1 MKGRKST
8 ADDLI
13 AETAANGYRRGA
25 HKEHDKIHHRE
36 RHVKKI
42 RSDQDATLRRYIM

>member
-1 MKGRKST
+1 MKYRKST

-13 AETAANGYRRGA
+13 AQATARGYRRGA

-36 RHVKKI
+36 KHAKT
-42 RSDQDATLRRYIM
+42 RSDQDATLQRYVM